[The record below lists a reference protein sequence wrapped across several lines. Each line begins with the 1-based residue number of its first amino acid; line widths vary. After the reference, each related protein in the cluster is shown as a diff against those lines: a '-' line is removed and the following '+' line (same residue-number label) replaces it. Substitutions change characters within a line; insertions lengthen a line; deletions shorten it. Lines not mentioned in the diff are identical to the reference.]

1 MSYDLKSIVPRQRLT
16 QVVRLFFALQ
26 LSVIQPMSSQN
37 SCSSRWLGGSVR
49 PSQLCRVPALMPGVS
64 LSIFEKIVR
73 RVVASLLAEAVA
85 VVDWGRADLAESTA
99 KDLSRRSGV
108 QLSVWI
114 AMTLLV
120 AQYFWA

>member
-1 MSYDLKSIVPRQRLT
+1 
-16 QVVRLFFALQ
+16 
-26 LSVIQPMSSQN
+26 
-37 SCSSRWLGGSVR
+37 
-49 PSQLCRVPALMPGVS
+49 MPGVS
-64 LSIFEKIVR
+64 LSICEKIVR